1 MDLLIFVVNAG
12 TVQKCA
18 RHYLVWR
25 NILIIAELRLTKVS
39 VFFLSFKTSLV
50 HRPARNTVSNIVPNP
65 ENSNNEVIYI
75 KTERLSSPPDS
86 TLNMGSLTAEIDK
99 MKRQM
104 ESLDRRLLK
113 SEEQRN
119 EITEKYINLL
129 EKIHSQ

>member
-1 MDLLIFVVNAG
+1 MF
-12 TVQKCA
+12 
-18 RHYLVWR
+18 
-25 NILIIAELRLTKVS
+25 
-39 VFFLSFKTSLV
+39 FFLSFKTSLV

>member
-1 MDLLIFVVNAG
+1 M
-12 TVQKCA
+12 
-18 RHYLVWR
+18 
-25 NILIIAELRLTKVS
+25 
-39 VFFLSFKTSLV
+39 
-50 HRPARNTVSNIVPNP
+50 PNP